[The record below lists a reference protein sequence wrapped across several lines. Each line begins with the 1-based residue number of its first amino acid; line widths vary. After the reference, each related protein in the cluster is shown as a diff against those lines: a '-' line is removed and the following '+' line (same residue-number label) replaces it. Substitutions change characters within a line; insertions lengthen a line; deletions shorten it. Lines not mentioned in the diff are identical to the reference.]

1 MAQAWVGASDG
12 ACGLNISCQEKRV
25 KDAGRVV
32 KLAEKNDLKIIIRAF
47 TNSTYKKPV
56 SMPTPGNMP
65 DPNLSLVESSSPA
78 LWGYCMWDEPG
89 GADEFKRLA
98 EWSAAIAAARPGKL
112 RYINLLP
119 GTEKRNLATA
129 QQYGYDNY
137 SQYLDSYV
145 QLNSKPDLLCEDNC
159 KCIRSFC
166 AFFRSLKK
174 LCTDPHFELTDDD
187 PVHSGTRDDYRAN
200 LAALRTR
207 ALRIGVPFW
216 NCVQERWLCSTPFSA
231 DFARCC
237 HRFQRH
243 SVRR

>member
-1 MAQAWVGASDG
+1 MMQAQAWVGASDG

-47 TNSTYKKPV
+47 TNSTYTKPV

-65 DPNLSLVESSSPA
+65 DPNLSLVESNSPA

-89 GADEFKRLA
+89 GVDEFKRLA

-119 GTEKRNLATA
+119 GTEARNLATP
-129 QQYGYDNY
+129 QQYGFDNY
-137 SQYLDSYV
+137 SEYLDSYV

-166 AFFRSLKK
+166 AFFRSLK
-174 LCTDPHFELTDDD
+174 
-187 PVHSGTRDDYRAN
+187 
-200 LAALRTR
+200 AALHRP
-207 ALRIGVPFW
+207 ALRVDGRRSGALRNSRRLQGELGSAAHARPPDWGAVLELCARTMALFHPF
-216 NCVQERWLCSTPFSA
+216 LC
-231 DFARCC
+231 
-237 HRFQRH
+237 
-243 SVRR
+243 

>member
-32 KLAEKNDLKIIIRAF
+32 KLAEKNALKIIIRAF
-47 TNSTYKKPV
+47 TNESYKMPV

-145 QLNSKPDLLCEDNC
+145 QLNSKPDLLCEDNY
-159 KCIRSFC
+159 
-166 AFFRSLKK
+166 
-174 LCTDPHFELTDDD
+174 PHFELEDDD

-216 NCVQERWLCSTPFSA
+216 NCVHKRGSVPFLC
-231 DFARCC
+231 
-237 HRFQRH
+237 
-243 SVRR
+243 